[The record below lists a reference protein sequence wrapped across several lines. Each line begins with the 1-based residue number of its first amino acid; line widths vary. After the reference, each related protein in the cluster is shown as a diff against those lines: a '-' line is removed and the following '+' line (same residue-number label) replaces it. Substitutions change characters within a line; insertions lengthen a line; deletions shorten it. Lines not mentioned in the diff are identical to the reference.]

1 MENKNYLSNRVGL
14 VFVVLAG
21 ILWSTI
27 GLGIRLIEIAGVWQI
42 LLFRSISL
50 TVFLFVILFIRERK
64 NPLRYI
70 TKLDSNTIVAG
81 LSLVIAYSGGIYA
94 IQTTSVAN
102 AMLLFA
108 AAPFL
113 AAILG
118 LFFLNEA
125 VNKITWIAILF
136 ATFGIIVMVSD
147 KSSEADVA
155 GSLAGFFSAFGFA
168 SFTVALRRGKSQD
181 MLPAIFCSGIFAIL
195 ITLFICQLNG
205 LTLFLSK
212 NDYMVAMCM
221 GVFQVGAGLV
231 LYTLGSRSVS
241 AADLALLAMLEVILG
256 PFWVW
261 MFLGET
267 VNFRTL
273 LGGSI
278 MLLAIIFNAILVTR
292 RIPA

>member
-1 MENKNYLSNRVGL
+1 MENKNLKLRHFGIIL
-14 VFVVLAG
+14 VVLAG

-27 GLGIRLIEIAGVWQI
+27 GLGIRLIETAGVWQI

-50 TVFLFVILFIRERK
+50 TVFLFLILVIKEHK
-64 NPLRYI
+64 TPLRYL
-70 TKLDSNTIVAG
+70 TRLDLNLIVAG

-113 AAILG
+113 TAILG
-118 LFFLNEA
+118 LFFLSEV
-125 VNKITWIAILF
+125 VNRITWIAILL
-136 ATFGIIVMVSD
+136 ASFGIIVMISD
-147 KSSEADVA
+147 KSSEAALV
-155 GSLAGFFSAFGFA
+155 GSLAGLISALGFA
-168 SFTVALRRGKSQD
+168 CFTVALRRGKSQD
-181 MLPAIFCSGIFAIL
+181 MLPAIFCSGIFAIV
-195 ITLFICQLNG
+195 IALFACQLNG
-205 LTLFLSK
+205 LTLILSK
-212 NDYMVAMCM
+212 NDYMVAMSM

-231 LYTLGSRSVS
+231 LYTLGSRSVP

-261 MFLGET
+261 IFLGET

-273 LGGSI
+273 MGGSI
-278 MLLAIIFNAILVTR
+278 LLLAIIFNAILVTKK
-292 RIPA
+292 IPN